1 MRHDHSIS
9 RVAALAGAAAML
21 AGCASMNQP
30 PMGFFVASAN
40 PGRGADFGGL
50 AGADAFCQS
59 LASSAGAGSR
69 TWRAYLSAA
78 ARDGQPAVNA
88 RDRIGV
94 GPWKNANWVTVARN
108 VDDLHAG
115 QGLTKQTILTERGK
129 QVSGR
134 GDAVNMHDI
143 LTGSTADGRLATSA
157 PDTTCR
163 NWTSSTDG
171 SAVVGHSDRLGLAD
185 DERNRSWNASHPTR
199 GCSMD
204 ALKST
209 GGAGLL
215 YCFAAD

>member
-1 MRHDHSIS
+1 MRHDHSIF
-9 RVAALAGAAAML
+9 RLAALAGAALML
-21 AGCASMNQP
+21 AGCAAMNRP
-30 PMGFFVASAN
+30 PMGFFVTSAN

-50 AGADAFCQS
+50 AGADAYCQS
-59 LASSAGAGSR
+59 LATSVGAGRR

-78 ARDGQPAVNA
+78 AQDGQPAVNA
-88 RDRIGV
+88 RDRIGA
-94 GPWKNANWVTVARN
+94 GPWKNANWVTVART
-108 VDDLHAG
+108 VDELHAG
-115 QGLTKQTILTERGK
+115 QGLTKQTILTERGR

-143 LTGSTADGRLATSA
+143 LTGSDAAGRLATGA

-171 SAVVGHSDRLGLAD
+171 SAIVGHSDRLGLAD